1 MTYVGI
7 LYRFLTT
14 TNPKGISGRYPLN
27 KRNPNHPSEVIKHLP
42 LNLANMPDF
51 CPELAGF

>member
-1 MTYVGI
+1 MTYVSI